1 MRLIAAA
8 ALVAALPMAACESS
22 SPAPSASMIT
32 RPAVAVTPHT
42 PIPEPSV
49 PAASV
54 PGATTPATT
63 GPPTDAPPLG
73 APHCATTDVALSLEN
88 AGGAAGSI
96 YAPIDFTNITA
107 RTCALFG
114 YPAVSLAVGD
124 PPLSIGPTGEQIT
137 DGEPQQVILGP
148 GAVAH
153 ATVRYTQAG
162 NYDCEHAPAE
172 YLLIYPPNQTVAV
185 TLPFGVDACVQPA
198 IALLHVDYVKPG
210 TAN

>member
-63 GPPTDAPPLG
+63 GPRTETPPAG
-73 APHCATTDVALSLEN
+73 APYCAATDLALSLES
-88 AGGAAGSI
+88 AGAAAGSI
-96 YAPIDFTNITA
+96 YAPVDFTNISA
-107 RTCALFG
+107 RTCTLFG
-114 YPAVSLAVGD
+114 YPGVSLAVGD
-124 PPLSIGPTGEQIT
+124 PPLSIGPGGEQIT
-137 DGEPQQVILGP
+137 DGEPLQVILGP

-162 NYDCEHAPAE
+162 NYDCERAPAE
-172 YLLIYPPNQTVAV
+172 YLLVYPPHQTVPV
-185 TLPFGVDACVQPA
+185 TLPFDVDACVQPPV
-198 IALLHVDYVKPG
+198 ALLHVEYVKPG
-210 TAN
+210 TTN